1 MRVLLLT
8 APMTQLNGA
17 FPATA
22 YLLPWLQR
30 RGHEVRQD
38 DLSIRLALQ
47 LFSSA
52 GVARMAAHAGLDLSV
67 HVAVADRVLA
77 FLQGRDPSLAYR
89 IVGRSF
95 LPEGP
100 RFRAVDDL
108 AGDDGSGL
116 AWAFGTLGL
125 QDRARWLS
133 TLFVADLA
141 DTVRDHVDPQF
152 ELVRYGEQLAASA
165 ASFDPLAKALAAPP
179 NLVTATLDGLVET
192 WINAWRPEVVGV
204 SAPFAGNAYGAFRIA
219 QAVKRLD
226 PEIRT
231 VLGGGWPNT
240 ELRDLDDARVFDA
253 FDHITL
259 DDGETPLARLLE
271 GGARVRTFSRQ
282 AGRVVFEDDGKATE
296 PSFDQRPAPSWEG
309 LPLNDYLGVLDTL
322 NPMHRVWS
330 DTRWNKLTVAH
341 GCYWKKCSFCDLSL
355 DYIARYDPARAS
367 TLVDWMEAQVA
378 QTGQTGFH
386 LVDEA
391 APPRVLEAMAREIL
405 ARGLV
410 VTWWGNLRFEK
421 AFTPELCALMASSGC
436 VAVTGGLEV
445 GHDRLLERMQKG
457 VTIDQVAR
465 VTRAFADAGIMV
477 HAYLMYGFPTQTT
490 QDTVDAL
497 EIVRQLFEEGCLVSA
512 FWHRFTATVH
522 SPVGRD
528 PEAFGI
534 RLVPP
539 ALVGPRFARNDVPF
553 IDPTDA
559 DHRALGKG
567 LEKALFNYM
576 LGIGLD
582 REAHTWLGRRAPITT
597 VAPDRVA
604 LALAVPPP
612 SAPPG

>member
-1 MRVLLLT
+1 
-8 APMTQLNGA
+8 MTQLNGA

-22 YLLPWLQR
+22 YLLPWLQQ

-52 GVARMAAHAGLDLSV
+52 GLARMAAHTGLDLSA

-77 FLQGRDPSLAYR
+77 YLQGRDPSLAYR
-89 IVGRSF
+89 IVGRNF

-125 QDRARWLS
+125 QDRARWLA

-141 DTVRDHVDPQF
+141 DKVRDHVDPQF

-165 ASFDPLAKALAAPP
+165 ASFDPLAGALAAPP
-179 NLVTATLDGLVET
+179 NLVTTTLDGLVEA
-192 WINAWRPEVVGV
+192 WVNAWHPEVVGV

-219 QAVKRLD
+219 QAVKRFD
-226 PEIRT
+226 PSIRT

-240 ELRDLDDARVFDA
+240 ELRDIDDVRVFDA

-259 DDGETPLARLLE
+259 DDGEIPLARILE
-271 GGARVRTFSRQ
+271 GGARVRTFSRRE
-282 AGRVVFEDDGKATE
+282 GRVVFEDDAHASS
-296 PSFDQRPAPSWEG
+296 PPFDERPAPSWEG
-309 LPLNDYLGVLDTL
+309 LPLSDYLGVLDTL

-341 GCYWKKCSFCDLSL
+341 GCYWKKCSFCDVSL
-355 DYIARYDPARAS
+355 DYISRYDPARAG

-391 APPRVLEAMAREIL
+391 APPRVLEAMSREIL

-410 VTWWGNLRFEK
+410 VTWWGNLRFER
-421 AFTPELCALMASSGC
+421 AFTPELCALMAASGC

-465 VTRAFADAGIMV
+465 VTRAFADAGVMV

-522 SPVGRD
+522 SPVGQNPD
-528 PEAFGI
+528 AFGI

-539 ALVGPRFARNDVPF
+539 PLVGPRFARNDVPF
-553 IDPTDA
+553 VDPTDA

-576 LGIGLD
+576 LGIGLE
-582 REAHTWLGRRAPITT
+582 RASHTWLGRRAPPTT

-604 LALAVPPP
+604 RALVGSSPP
-612 SAPPG
+612 SPP